1 LARFERDFRDAAEAP
16 LTLNELLELLGESGD
31 ADERTR
37 HDAIA
42 CYLSGSEGWREAV
55 QRLGGAFADERA
67 GLRERKTD

>member
-1 LARFERDFRDAAEAP
+1 MARFERDFRNAAEAP
-16 LTLNELLELLGESGD
+16 LTLNELLELLGESGET
-31 ADERTR
+31 DERAR

-55 QRLGGAFADERA
+55 KALGGAFADEEA